1 MNAQIREKLYT
12 FHLKGEI
19 QNMFSGFQTEV
30 GKNE

>member
-12 FHLKGEI
+12 FHLIGEI